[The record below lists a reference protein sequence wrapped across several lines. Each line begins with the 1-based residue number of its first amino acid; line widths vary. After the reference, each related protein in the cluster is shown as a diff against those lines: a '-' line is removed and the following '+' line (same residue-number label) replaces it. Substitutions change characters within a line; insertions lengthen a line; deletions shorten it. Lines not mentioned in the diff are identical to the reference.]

1 MDKYIYAL
9 KDPNTDKI
17 RYIGSSNNP
26 DKRLKEHISD
36 TKREKTKKS
45 NWIKKLLK
53 NNQQPILEILE
64 KTSISEFEALE
75 KKHIEQQE
83 SLGNKLL
90 NFDVYG
96 KGNVLKKTKEQKEKL
111 RLKTGHNVFQFD
123 LNGNFINKFNSL
135 REAEKVTGINHG
147 NISKCCNNIFKHTG
161 GYIFKKNNDFN
172 ISEIVKKPN
181 GVKKKIIEI
190 DVNGN
195 VINEFNSI
203 TEASLKTKIVAS
215 SISRVCNGFLKKTNN
230 KYFKFKT
237 NE

>member
-9 KDPNTDKI
+9 KDPNTHKI

-26 DKRLKEHISD
+26 NKRYKEHISD

-45 NWIKKLLK
+45 NWIKNLIK
-53 NNQQPILEILE
+53 NNQKPILEILE
-64 KTSISEFEALE
+64 KTSLNEFEGLE
-75 KKHIEQQE
+75 KKYIEEQIA
-83 SLGNKLL
+83 LGNKLL
-90 NFDVYG
+90 NFDISG
-96 KGNVLKKTKEQKEKL
+96 KGNILKKTNKQRQNL
-111 RLKTGHNVFQFD
+111 TLKTGHTVFQFD

-135 REAEKVTGINHG
+135 REAEKMTGVNHG

-161 GYIFKKNNDFN
+161 GYVFSKNIHFDKTK
-172 ISEIVKKPN
+172 IVKNPN
-181 GVKKKIIEI
+181 GLKKKIIEI

-215 SISRVCNGFLKKTNN
+215 SISRVCNGLLKKTNN